1 VRIRITGR
9 DAFGNEGELLAFARF
24 YLSEAFPNPERTGC
38 TPDDALRLFA
48 IRPLQSDE
56 SIGEHLTCCSPCFNA
71 YMAHLAEARAEPIQ
85 RQRIRRI
92 TWIRRCAAALGIAA
106 ILVIAVYLFV
116 SKRRT
121 APIVA
126 PRTPA
131 PITAPGTPDQT
142 QTTAMYVPVVIDFT
156 NVSPTRGSKQVPGG
170 SVPQIIPSRSPLDLS
185 LRLPLGS
192 EERLFSI
199 TLRSGRHIVWSESTQ
214 ARRQNGDTLLRVHA
228 DFRDVPTGRYNLQV
242 ASTGRRLSVPVLI
255 KGGLPKNKEQKR

>member
-1 VRIRITGR
+1 MRIRITKR
-9 DAFGNEGELLAFARF
+9 DAFGKEGELLAFTRF
-24 YLSEAFPNPERTGC
+24 YLSEAFPNPERSGC
-38 TPDDALRLFA
+38 PPDDALRLLA
-48 IRPLQSDE
+48 IRPLQSDG
-56 SIGEHLTCCSPCFNA
+56 SVGEHLTCCSPCFNA
-71 YMAHLAEARAEPIQ
+71 YMAHLAEARAEAIQ
-85 RQRIRRI
+85 RQRIRQI
-92 TWIRRCAAALGIAA
+92 TWIRRSAAALGVAA
-106 ILVIAVYLFV
+106 ILVIAAYLFI

-131 PITAPGTPDQT
+131 PITAPGTPET
-142 QTTAMYVPVVIDFT
+142 QATAMYVPVEIDLT
-156 NVSPTRGSKQVPGG
+156 NVSPTRGSKHGPGG
-170 SVPQIIPSRSPLDLS
+170 SVPQIIPSVSPLDLS

-214 ARRQNGDTLLRVHA
+214 AVRQNGDTLLRVHA

-255 KGGLPKNKEQKR
+255 KGGLPENKEQKR

>member
-1 VRIRITGR
+1 VRIRITER
-9 DAFGNEGELLAFARF
+9 DTLGKERELLAFARF
-24 YLSEAFPNPERTGC
+24 YLSEAFPNPERTSC
-38 TPDDALRLFA
+38 PPDDALRLLA

-56 SIGEHLTCCSPCFNA
+56 SVGEHLTCCSPCFKA
-71 YMAHLAEARAEPIQ
+71 YMAHLAEARAEAGQ
-85 RQRIRRI
+85 RQRIHRI
-92 TWIRRCAAALGIAA
+92 SWIRRSAAALGVAA
-106 ILVIAVYLFV
+106 ILVITAYLFIT
-116 SKRRT
+116 KRRT

-131 PITAPGTPDQT
+131 PISAPGTPDQT
-142 QTTAMYVPVVIDFT
+142 QATAMYVPFVIDFT
-156 NVSPTRGSKQVPGG
+156 NASPTRGSKQGPGG
-170 SVPQIIPSRSPLDLS
+170 SASQIIPSGSPLDLS

-228 DFRDVPTGRYNLQV
+228 DFRDVPTGRYTLQV

-255 KGGLPKNKEQKR
+255 KGGFPENKEQKP

>member
-1 VRIRITGR
+1 VPENSPDYLDQALCSRPWRR
-9 DAFGNEGELLAFARF
+9 SHFGNYCLLVRF
-24 YLSEAFPNPERTGC
+24 QAPDRT
-38 TPDDALRLFA
+38 DHR
-48 IRPLQSDE
+48 
-56 SIGEHLTCCSPCFNA
+56 
-71 YMAHLAEARAEPIQ
+71 
-85 RQRIRRI
+85 
-92 TWIRRCAAALGIAA
+92 
-106 ILVIAVYLFV
+106 
-116 SKRRT
+116 
-121 APIVA
+121 

-131 PITAPGTPDQT
+131 PITSPGTPDQT
-142 QTTAMYVPVVIDFT
+142 QTTAMYVPVVIDLT

-170 SVPQIIPSRSPLDLS
+170 SVPQIIPSRSLLDLS

-255 KGGLPKNKEQKR
+255 RGGLPKNKEQKR

>member
-1 VRIRITGR
+1 MRIRITKR
-9 DAFGNEGELLAFARF
+9 DAFGKEGELLAFARF

-38 TPDDALRLFA
+38 PPDDALRLLA
-48 IRPLQSDE
+48 TRPLQSDE
-56 SIGEHLTCCSPCFNA
+56 SVGEHLTCCSPCFNA
-71 YMAHLAEARAEPIQ
+71 YMAHLAEARAEAIQ
-85 RQRIRRI
+85 RQTIRWI
-92 TWIRRCAAALGIAA
+92 TWIRRSAAALGVAA
-106 ILVIAVYLFV
+106 ILVIAAYLFIT
-116 SKRRT
+116 KRRT

-131 PITAPGTPDQT
+131 PIAAPGTPDQT
-142 QTTAMYVPVVIDFT
+142 QATAMYVPVIIDLT
-156 NVSPTRGSKQVPGG
+156 NVSPTRGSKQGTSG
-170 SVPQIIPSRSPLDLS
+170 SVPQIIPSGSPLDLS

-255 KGGLPKNKEQKR
+255 KGGLPENKEQKR